1 MAAKGTQSKMI
12 VFNKLQ
18 ESFPGSFWEDE
29 GKILRIPLNE
39 DGSCV
44 EIKVTLTAAK
54 NILGDGAVAS
64 AFQPSP
70 QDNIINEP
78 VPAVEITEEE
88 KERVAQLIKSLGL

>member
-1 MAAKGTQSKMI
+1 MAAKGTQSKTVI
-12 VFNKLQ
+12 FNKLQ
-18 ESFPGSFWEDE
+18 ESFPGAFWEDE

-39 DGSCV
+39 EGSCV

-70 QDNIINEP
+70 GVSSSVEP
-78 VPAVEITEEE
+78 APAIEVTEEE